1 MRLIKNDLEI
11 RKHEAENYVQSIKSI
26 EQGNFVTEDTSINR
40 TQLLTSMKSS
50 VLIMLYNAIES
61 TITRCLSKVY
71 EVIKQST
78 IKYNELIPDIQK
90 IVLVYY
96 ENAILN
102 CSDTNG
108 KASLKFEEIE
118 LINGNNDFM
127 FSFDDISKNYSMYS
141 GNLDSKQIK
150 KIFEK
155 HGVTFEKKCSEAQ
168 TIKDYR
174 NQLAHGEKSFE
185 EVGRDVSSQQLDVYC
200 EKIFDYLDSVIDKFI
215 DYVEHKEFKKT
226 TAAPES
232 TAVDPQI

>member
-50 VLIMLYNAIES
+50 VLIMLYNAIQS
-61 TITRCLSKVY
+61 IITRCLSKVY

-78 IKYNELIPDIQK
+78 IKYNELTPDIQK

-155 HGVTFEKKCSEAQ
+155 HGVTFEKNVQ
-168 TIKDYR
+168 R
-174 NQLAHGEKSFE
+174 L
-185 EVGRDVSSQQLDVYC
+185 RL
-200 EKIFDYLDSVIDKFI
+200 
-215 DYVEHKEFKKT
+215 
-226 TAAPES
+226 
-232 TAVDPQI
+232 